1 MKKVSKKRLKTAA
14 ITVGCIALAVA
25 AGFGTYRIKNR
36 IDSKKYNLI
45 TLDTSSLPAPQE
57 PEYDG
62 FIQLKDVKMHYV
74 VYGRGERPL
83 VLIHGNGGSA
93 KSLAEAASYLADEYT
108 VYVIESRCHGQSSD
122 PGTIDYES
130 MANDTAQFIAAMKL
144 KKPYIIGHSDGGI
157 IALTLAARYLDIP
170 GAIISCGAN
179 TSPKTMKPY
188 FIIGVK
194 FNNMFHHDKL
204 NDMMLTLPDL
214 TADMLGNITA
224 PTYIVAGEHDIM
236 WLSDTVYMHEKIPDS
251 RIAIIKGAGHSTYMS
266 HDGKQTYVL
275 AKGFFDTL

>member
-1 MKKVSKKRLKTAA
+1 MKKSSKKGLKIAA

-57 PEYDG
+57 PVRDD
-62 FIQLKDVKMHYV
+62 FVQLKNVRMHYV
-74 VYGRGERPL
+74 VYGSGEQPL

-93 KSLAEAASYLADEYT
+93 KSLAEAASYLANDYT

-122 PGTIDYES
+122 PGT
-130 MANDTAQFIAAMKL
+130 
-144 KKPYIIGHSDGGI
+144 
-157 IALTLAARYLDIP
+157 LTLAARYPDIP

-194 FNNMFHHDKL
+194 INNLFHHDKL
-204 NDMMLTLPDL
+204 NDMMLTLPDI
-214 TADMLGNITA
+214 TAEMLGEITA

-236 WLSDTVYMHEKIPDS
+236 WLSDTAYIYRKIPNS

-266 HDGKQTYVL
+266 HDGKQAYVL

>member
-1 MKKVSKKRLKTAA
+1 MKKSSKKGLKIAA

-57 PEYDG
+57 PVRDD
-62 FIQLKDVKMHYV
+62 FVQLKNVRMHYV
-74 VYGRGERPL
+74 VYGSGEQSL
-83 VLIHGNGGSA
+83 VLIHGN
-93 KSLAEAASYLADEYT
+93 
-108 VYVIESRCHGQSSD
+108 
-122 PGTIDYES
+122 
-130 MANDTAQFIAAMKL
+130 
-144 KKPYIIGHSDGGI
+144 GGI
-157 IALTLAARYLDIP
+157 IALTLAARYPDIP

-194 FNNMFHHDKL
+194 FNNLFHHDKL
-204 NDMMLTLPDL
+204 NDMMLTLPDI
-214 TADMLGNITA
+214 TAEMLGEIAA

-236 WLSDTVYMHEKIPDS
+236 WLSDTAYMYRKIPNS

-266 HDGKQTYVL
+266 HDGKQAYVL